1 MPAHEYVCH
10 QCETRF
16 QEADPCGCE
25 ARSETSCPRCPRCG
39 STDVGRRSVLSSIL
53 KFLREMGS
61 T

>member
-16 QEADPCGCE
+16 QEADPCDCE
-25 ARSETSCPRCPRCG
+25 ARLETSCPRCR
-39 STDVGRRSVLSSIL
+39 STDVGRRSVLSSIFN
-53 KFLREMGS
+53 FLREMGS

>member
-16 QEADPCGCE
+16 EEADPRGCE
-25 ARSETSCPRCPRCG
+25 ARAETNCPKCG
-39 STDVGRRSVLSSIL
+39 STDIGRRSVLGSIFN
-53 KFLREMGS
+53 FLRGMMRH